1 MAVYPIWTLAPA
13 GDRLDP
19 MFKKIL
25 APALGIAVLATAA
38 VAQQY
43 GQPQQPQT
51 YQPPGGQQVSQ
62 ACVRLEAQLV
72 TLNNQNQADPQ
83 NRQIEAAYN
92 EQRGQLERMTARARN
107 MGCGRN
113 FLFGPRPPAECR
125 PLQNQI
131 DQTKDQVDRLED
143 QLRRGRGDPGLI
155 EARRRDLITALAQN
169 RCGPQY
175 EAAMPREQRGGLF
188 GFLFGGGGRQGGF
201 RDNYPGGPM
210 EGTQTSTYR
219 TVCVRTCDGFFF
231 PVSYAT
237 VPARFGQDANQCQ
250 RTCPGTEA
258 MLFSYPTG
266 GSIDQGTAT
275 NGTPYTSLPNA
286 FKYQTEYVKD
296 CSCKPAGQSWEQ
308 ALAGADDTTLQRGDI
323 VVDEERSRAMSQPA
337 GGEVSVS
344 PDEAARA
351 AQDNALVGE
360 GVVEGAANT
369 EVPPGYV
376 PDPAAQTAE
385 PYYAPPAQGANP
397 YYAPPQQ
404 QQVAPPP
411 QQQQP
416 RQPERGYVHPNFR

>member
-1 MAVYPIWTLAPA
+1 
-13 GDRLDP
+13 

-25 APALGIAVLATAA
+25 VPAALGLAVLATAA
-38 VAQQY
+38 AAQQY
-43 GQPQQPQT
+43 GQPQ
-51 YQPPGGQQVSQ
+51 YSPGAQQVSQ
-62 ACVRLEAQLV
+62 TCVRLEAQLA
-72 TLNNQNQADPQ
+72 TLNTQNQQDPQ
-83 NRQIEAAYN
+83 IRQIEAAYN
-92 EQRGQLERMTARARN
+92 EQRGQLDRMNARARN

-131 DQTKDQVDRLED
+131 DQTKNQVDRLED

-155 EARRRDLITALAQN
+155 EARRRDLVTALAQN
-169 RCGPQY
+169 RCGSQY
-175 EAAMPREQRGGLF
+175 EAAVPREQREQRGGLF
-188 GFLFGGGGRQGGF
+188 GFLFGGGGRQGGI

-210 EGTQTSTYR
+210 EGMQTSTYR

-237 VPARFGQDANQCQ
+237 VPARFGQDENQCR
-250 RTCPGTEA
+250 RTCPGAEA
-258 MLFSYPTG
+258 LLFSYPTG

-296 CSCKPAGQSWEQ
+296 CSCKPAGQSWTQ
-308 ALAGADDTTLQRGDI
+308 ALAGAEDGTLQRGDI

-344 PDEAARA
+344 PDQAARA
-351 AQDNALVGE
+351 AQDSAVVGD

-369 EVPPGYV
+369 EMPPGYI

-385 PYYAPPAQGANP
+385 PYYAPPGQGANP

-404 QQVAPPP
+404 QMAPPP
-411 QQQQP
+411 PRQQP
-416 RQPERGYVHPNFR
+416 RQPEREYVHPNFR